1 MHPAFS
7 VLLFTTLSG
16 AGYGLFMW
24 AAALILLPYL
34 QGRPPQQGMMPALW
48 AVLLVPGLMLTTI
61 GLVSSMFHLGKPMRA
76 WRAFSQ
82 WRSSWL
88 SREGVFAVATALPAV
103 GVLGFVAAMIATNS
117 YAVLGSIMVPL
128 MAAALLLLSVATVVC
143 TAMIYA
149 SLKPIPAWRQAL
161 VVPVYLAFAVL
172 SGWLLAM
179 ALLTWGALGDEAL
192 GVIVLITFVLAFTVA
207 VLKLVYWHR
216 IDRQALGAT
225 RGDAVGLP
233 GREIGVFERPSTQ
246 DNYINRE
253 MGFVLARKHAR
264 ALRAIALVLFA
275 VVPAVASW
283 LAWAHP
289 DWAGPVFT
297 LGALLTLTGVLV
309 ERWLFFAQA
318 RHLVTLYY

>member
-16 AGYGLFMW
+16 AGYGLLVWTGAF
-24 AAALILLPYL
+24 ILLPYL
-34 QGRPPQQGMMPALW
+34 QGRAVQGVTPLLW
-48 AVLLVPGLMLTTI
+48 AVLLLVGLLLTTV
-61 GLVSSMFHLGKPMRA
+61 GLVSSMFHLGKPARA

-88 SREGVFAVATALPAV
+88 SREGVAAVATALP
-103 GVLGFVAAMIATNS
+103 VLALLGIIATVFTTQS
-117 YAVLGSIMVPL
+117 GALLAGIAVPVLAGAM
-128 MAAALLLLSVATVVC
+128 LLLSVVTVVC

-161 VVPVYLAFAVL
+161 VVPVYLMFAML
-172 SGWLLAM
+172 SGWLVLM
-179 ALLTWGALGDEAL
+179 ALVNWSVLSDEAL
-192 GVIVLITFVLAFTVA
+192 GVIVLVTFALAFAAA
-207 VLKLVYWHR
+207 VLKLAYWHR
-216 IDRQALGAT
+216 IDRQSLGAT

-233 GREIGVFERPSTQ
+233 GRDVGVFERPHTEG
-246 DNYINRE
+246 NYLTRE

-264 ALRAIALVLFA
+264 ALRAISVLLFA
-275 VVPAVASW
+275 IVPAVAAW
-283 LAWAHP
+283 LAWAQP
-289 DWAGPVFT
+289 DWGGPVFT
-297 LGALLTLTGVLV
+297 VGALLALLGVLV

>member
-16 AGYGLFMW
+16 AGYGLLVWTGAFM
-24 AAALILLPYL
+24 LMPYL
-34 QGRPPQQGMMPALW
+34 QGRAPTQGVVPLLW
-48 AVLLVPGLMLTTI
+48 ALMLLVGLLLTTV
-61 GLVSSMFHLGKPMRA
+61 GLLCSLFHLGKPARA

-88 SREGVFAVATALPAV
+88 SREGVFAVLTALPALALL
-103 GVLGFVAAMIATNS
+103 GVVASVFAMRSTALLEGPVVPALAAAM
-117 YAVLGSIMVPL
+117 
-128 MAAALLLLSVATVVC
+128 LLLSVVTVVC

-161 VVPVYLAFAVL
+161 VVPVYLMFAML
-172 SGWLLAM
+172 GGWLVLM
-179 ALLTWGALGDEAL
+179 ALVNWAGLSDEAL
-192 GVIVLITFVLAFTVA
+192 GMIVLVTFVLAFTA
-207 VLKLVYWHR
+207 AALKLVYWYR
-216 IDRQALGAT
+216 IDRLPLGAT

-233 GREIGVFERPSTQ
+233 GREVDVFERPHTQ
-246 DNYINRE
+246 DNYLNRE
-253 MGFVLARKHAR
+253 MGYVLARKHAR
-264 ALRAIALVLFA
+264 PLRAIAVLLFA
-275 VVPAVASW
+275 LVPAIAAW
-283 LAWAHP
+283 LAWAQP

-297 LGALLTLTGVLV
+297 LGALLALVGMLV